1 MTGVG
6 GAARSGL
13 CEIDFDW
20 LPSKGQSGWTMLV
33 IKTGTRTDLHILCL
47 RTACK
52 SLVVVKGVHRVARPS
67 QLEYGSFPHLS
78 PLLGL

>member
-33 IKTGTRTDLHILCL
+33 TKTGTRTDLHN
-47 RTACK
+47 TAEK
-52 SLVVVKGVHRVARPS
+52 IHKLASYQLKASSIWGHRHQIS
-67 QLEYGSFPHLS
+67 
-78 PLLGL
+78 